1 MGCTGIVLV
10 GEGDHVLNGGGES
23 GHLEGRCDSRTYSN
37 AACVH
42 VLDAPSSHL
51 SGHGDLGVT
60 GDETGTIGAFLN
72 RVLEITFLML
82 LMIVGMR
89 VSRSASGMRSILFKT
104 RITLS
109 VVISPITMHSAVC
122 AWMPF
127 MQSITMRSMSMIWAP
142 PRIVRIRLAWP
153 GQSTSVY

>member
-1 MGCTGIVLV
+1 MGCTGVVLV

-23 GHLEGRCDSRTYSN
+23 GHLDVKCDSRTHSN

-72 RVLEITFLML
+72 RVLEMTFLML
-82 LMIVGMR
+82 LMIAGMR
-89 VSRSASGMRSILFKT
+89 ASRSASGMRSILFKT

-109 VVISPITMHSAVC
+109 VVISPFAPECPSC
-122 AWMPF
+122 S
-127 MQSITMRSMSMIWAP
+127 QS
-142 PRIVRIRLAWP
+142 
-153 GQSTSVY
+153 Q